1 MDAEQ
6 AAQLVHELPPRPL
19 RMNYPPIGGP
29 GGMPYG
35 NMGLGMGGYRGGSS
49 NGMHSSGLGGG
60 NVAEIALA
68 RQSKRLYCG
77 NLPMGINEV
86 WVQRLFL
93 GVFDH
98 HLGVHF

>member
-35 NMGLGMGGYRGGSS
+35 GMGLGMGGYRGNS
-49 NGMHSSGLGGG
+49 NGMHNSGLGGG

-86 WVQRLFL
+86 SLLFFFFRWRLIIVL
-93 GVFDH
+93 GAI
-98 HLGVHF
+98 